1 MQQKYSKIEFLLY
14 FVHYCNFIPPHYEL
28 LLIMHISIATAQNWS
43 LKLLPENNLSTLF
56 VIMEST
62 LINTKYL
69 QDGTIGDDL
78 VVKPI
83 SAEVRSH
90 ISQDST
96 EYKSQQ
102 REQEQQQQR
111 PFAEEFLYEDLD
123 FGLEKRRTS
132 ETDDYAFLGTISNM
146 SIMTIIC
153 HS

>member
-1 MQQKYSKIEFLLY
+1 MK
-14 FVHYCNFIPPHYEL
+14 
-28 LLIMHISIATAQNWS
+28 
-43 LKLLPENNLSTLF
+43 
-56 VIMEST
+56 ST

-102 REQEQQQQR
+102 REQEQQQR

-132 ETDDYAFLGTISNM
+132 ETDDYAFLGTISNKAH
-146 SIMTIIC
+146 IREV
-153 HS
+153 

>member
-1 MQQKYSKIEFLLY
+1 ME
-14 FVHYCNFIPPHYEL
+14 
-28 LLIMHISIATAQNWS
+28 NWS
-43 LKLLPENNLSTLF
+43 LKLLPGNNNLSTLF

-96 EYKSQQ
+96 EYKSQHPQ
-102 REQEQQQQR
+102 QER

-132 ETDDYAFLGTISNM
+132 ETDDYAFLGTISEIWTCQ
-146 SIMTIIC
+146 SVFL
-153 HS
+153 